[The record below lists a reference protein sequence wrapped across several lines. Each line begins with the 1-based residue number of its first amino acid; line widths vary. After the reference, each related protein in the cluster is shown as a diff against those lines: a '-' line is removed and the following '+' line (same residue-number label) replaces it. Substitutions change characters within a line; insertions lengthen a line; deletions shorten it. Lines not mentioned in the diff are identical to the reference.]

1 MKFLAAYCVLPLFPA
16 LVLGSGQGYE
26 DLERQLKEVFKERSN
41 ILHQLLKTSKELQ
54 GIKVNLQSLKNDEAS
69 TKNDV
74 QKLLEMGQ
82 NQREM
87 KSLQEAFQKQLN
99 EAAEKAEKQQA
110 TVALFSWTPYL
121 HFCMTPIS
129 LKCFLLDFAV
139 FTQVHIH
146 SRMNEKVRYE
156 KRPEGALQQER
167 DHLAACKMA
176 AAEIGGIA
184 HGSAIFPYGTRLP
197 GAAILLYGQLLRAI
211 SALKEEI
218 CEEFLRY
225 RGLCEGKG
233 SPSAP
238 GSSPP
243 VSSNLL
249 KAKLCLLRL
258 KIAAE
263 PLSPPRWHWAP
274 SHQHRAAL
282 CPYFRCLRWLRTWR
296 SQCDCAAPG
305 CAIFLLPLFAV
316 AAHFAYFVT
325 LTNKLFWLFLSH
337 SHNKSLKNKL
347 LSGNKL
353 CGMHTEESKKI
364 QAQLKELRYG
374 KKDLIFKAQQLTD
387 LEQKLSVAKDK
398 LENAALDK
406 ESQLKALKETVQLC
420 LSSVLHSQPPTV
432 SLSSSKPAEK
442 LPSSSAKGSKAP
454 SLGTSTKVWQNVSA
468 EKKNFPVA
476 LKKEENQ
483 STQECDSQDV
493 RLAHLKNKA

>member
-110 TVALFSWTPYL
+110 T
-121 HFCMTPIS
+121 
-129 LKCFLLDFAV
+129 
-139 FTQVHIH
+139 
-146 SRMNEKVRYE
+146 
-156 KRPEGALQQER
+156 
-167 DHLAACKMA
+167 
-176 AAEIGGIA
+176 
-184 HGSAIFPYGTRLP
+184 
-197 GAAILLYGQLLRAI
+197 
-211 SALKEEI
+211 
-218 CEEFLRY
+218 
-225 RGLCEGKG
+225 
-233 SPSAP
+233 
-238 GSSPP
+238 
-243 VSSNLL
+243 
-249 KAKLCLLRL
+249 
-258 KIAAE
+258 
-263 PLSPPRWHWAP
+263 
-274 SHQHRAAL
+274 
-282 CPYFRCLRWLRTWR
+282 
-296 SQCDCAAPG
+296 
-305 CAIFLLPLFAV
+305 
-316 AAHFAYFVT
+316 
-325 LTNKLFWLFLSH
+325 
-337 SHNKSLKNKL
+337 
-347 LSGNKL
+347 
-353 CGMHTEESKKI
+353 SKKI

>member
-26 DLERQLKEVFKERSN
+26 ELERQLKEVFKERSN

-110 TVALFSWTPYL
+110 TIKF
-121 HFCMTPIS
+121 
-129 LKCFLLDFAV
+129 LKTEMERKSKIIRDL
-139 FTQVHIH
+139 Q
-146 SRMNEKVRYE
+146 NE
-156 KRPEGALQQER
+156 
-167 DHLAACKMA
+167 
-176 AAEIGGIA
+176 
-184 HGSAIFPYGTRLP
+184 
-197 GAAILLYGQLLRAI
+197 
-211 SALKEEI
+211 
-218 CEEFLRY
+218 
-225 RGLCEGKG
+225 
-233 SPSAP
+233 
-238 GSSPP
+238 
-243 VSSNLL
+243 
-249 KAKLCLLRL
+249 
-258 KIAAE
+258 
-263 PLSPPRWHWAP
+263 
-274 SHQHRAAL
+274 
-282 CPYFRCLRWLRTWR
+282 
-296 SQCDCAAPG
+296 
-305 CAIFLLPLFAV
+305 
-316 AAHFAYFVT
+316 
-325 LTNKLFWLFLSH
+325 
-337 SHNKSLKNKL
+337 NKSLKNKL

-374 KKDLIFKAQQLTD
+374 KKDLIF
-387 LEQKLSVAKDK
+387 
-398 LENAALDK
+398 K

-442 LPSSSAKGSKAP
+442 LPSSSAKGSKAS